1 MTDTLSPRKARAD
14 WRQNLA
20 KMGEETGFFRALGHE
35 HSALFVEGGDTLI
48 VTFENLDHVYERT
61 EDRLP
66 WGYGFVTKRGWSMLG
81 LMAHDWTWYR
91 DEAVYDFFDE
101 LRDTGFF
108 NRFKKVVFYGASM
121 GAYAAAA
128 FSAAAP
134 GATVILISPQATL
147 DREKASWEYRYL
159 KAWRRN
165 FKDRYGYAPDY
176 VTAAEN
182 AYVFYDPRMAQ
193 DAMHATLFDSP
204 NITKF
209 PCRFLGHR
217 MASLWVQMGI
227 LTPIIEGCVAGTLSR
242 QDFYKMMRARH
253 QSTRYQRELLDA
265 VLEKNRPRLTVRL
278 CEYVLSKRGG
288 PKFRTAL
295 KEAQKQLPSPKRIR
309 VVKGMNFD
317 AFDAQ
322 DHLNII
328 LQRSEILHDVK
339 SAGRKVKAWTQ
350 GDATALE
357 EVVREKNIQLP
368 ARAYG
373 QINDEFTELL
383 RYLNGFRPNR
393 LADIGCGYGFFSF
406 AAAKHFECDVE
417 LIDIETSENRHF
429 GFEEVGAAYSNLQ
442 KAARFLSDNGISE
455 QKIRTTNPMKDDLNA
470 IQPVDMIVSLLA
482 CGFHFPID
490 GYMPFFE
497 EKLVDGGRLIM
508 DLRNSQA
515 SDQIKQLSA
524 LGTVDILSKQNNRQR
539 IMLTRRV

>member
-1 MTDTLSPRKARAD
+1 MTETLSPRKARAD

-20 KMGEETGFFRALGHE
+20 KMGEEKGFFRALGHE

-182 AYVFYDPRMAQ
+182 AYVFYDPRMPQ

-227 LTPIIEGCVAGTLSR
+227 LTPIIEGCVAGTLTR
-242 QDFYKMMRARH
+242 PEFYKMMRA
-253 QSTRYQRELLDA
+253 SSVDA
-265 VLEKNRPRLTVRL
+265 
-278 CEYVLSKRGG
+278 LSARIAGCRSG
-288 PKFRTAL
+288 
-295 KEAQKQLPSPKRIR
+295 KEPPASDGAPVRIR
-309 VVKGMNFD
+309 PVK
-317 AFDAQ
+317 
-322 DHLNII
+322 
-328 LQRSEILHDVK
+328 
-339 SAGRKVKAWTQ
+339 
-350 GDATALE
+350 
-357 EVVREKNIQLP
+357 
-368 ARAYG
+368 
-373 QINDEFTELL
+373 
-383 RYLNGFRPNR
+383 
-393 LADIGCGYGFFSF
+393 
-406 AAAKHFECDVE
+406 
-417 LIDIETSENRHF
+417 
-429 GFEEVGAAYSNLQ
+429 
-442 KAARFLSDNGISE
+442 
-455 QKIRTTNPMKDDLNA
+455 
-470 IQPVDMIVSLLA
+470 
-482 CGFHFPID
+482 
-490 GYMPFFE
+490 
-497 EKLVDGGRLIM
+497 
-508 DLRNSQA
+508 
-515 SDQIKQLSA
+515 
-524 LGTVDILSKQNNRQR
+524 
-539 IMLTRRV
+539 TRRAQVPRGLKRRTKTAAITQTYSRGEGHEF